1 VAKGET
7 LSQVDNTAEWQDR
20 VRNLLDAYLSE
31 FGISDEATR
40 ARWIKRVVEDLAA
53 RTELVATEDI
63 LEDAVEH
70 MRDLIEARVAM
81 ASGLDP
87 AREHKEVAQILVVL
101 LNKKNADSLN
111 MLFEHIEIAGDFEMP
126 EHLQHAIDSSL
137 PVPVPVE
144 SPLAMPV
151 QTIELRSINPLR
163 RFFRRSA

>member
-1 VAKGET
+1 MAKGET
-7 LSQVDNTAEWQDR
+7 LSQVDNTGEWRAR

-31 FGISDEATR
+31 LGISGEATR
-40 ARWIKRVVEDLAA
+40 ERWIKRVVEVLAA

-70 MRDLIEARVAM
+70 MRDLIETRVAM
-81 ASGLDP
+81 TSGLDP
-87 AREHKEVAQILVVL
+87 AREHKEIAQLLVVL

-111 MLFEHIEIAGDFEMP
+111 MLFEHLEDAGDFKMS

-144 SPLAMPV
+144 APLAMPV
-151 QTIELRSINPLR
+151 QTIELRSVNPLR